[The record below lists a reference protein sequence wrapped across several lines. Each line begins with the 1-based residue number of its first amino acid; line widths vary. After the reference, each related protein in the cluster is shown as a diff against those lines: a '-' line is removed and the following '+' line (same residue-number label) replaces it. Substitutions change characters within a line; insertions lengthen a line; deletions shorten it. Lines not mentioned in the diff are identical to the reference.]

1 MELLYFYLHNI
12 FYTTKNYYEI
22 YHDLKKNN
30 KIKNTITIDQ
40 FISSFDM
47 CILRYFIGKLELNY
61 YKEQESIENI
71 FNFYWEEIK
80 SIN

>member
-1 MELLYFYLHNI
+1 M
-12 FYTTKNYYEI
+12 KNYYEI

-47 CILRYFIGKLELNY
+47 CILRYFIGKLGLNY

>member
-1 MELLYFYLHNI
+1 M
-12 FYTTKNYYEI
+12 KNYYEI

>member
-1 MELLYFYLHNI
+1 MGI
-12 FYTTKNYYEI
+12 
-22 YHDLKKNN
+22 
-30 KIKNTITIDQ
+30 
-40 FISSFDM
+40 
-47 CILRYFIGKLELNY
+47 CIGLNY